1 MFTEEITKFQKRFDR
16 LEEMLIIITDKI
28 LDGHMDTMKGVNA
41 ILKTFASQS
50 EAYKESA
57 KMFDA
62 CAKGFR
68 QVRDA
73 CECLREELSEA
84 AGTLVQQSYCD

>member
-1 MFTEEITKFQKRFDR
+1 MFATELASFHERFDK
-16 LEEMLIIITDKI
+16 LETMLVLITDKV
-28 LDGHMDTMKGVNA
+28 LNSHMDLMQGVNQ
-41 ILKTFASQS
+41 ILKTFSAQS
-50 EAYKESA
+50 EAYKQNA

-73 CECLREELSEA
+73 CECLRDELSTA
-84 AGTLVQQSYCD
+84 AGTLIQQSYDD

>member
-1 MFTEEITKFQKRFDR
+1 MFTEEITKFQNRFDR
-16 LEEMLIIITDKI
+16 LEQMLVMITDKI
-28 LDGHMDTMKGVNA
+28 LDTHMDTMKGVNA
-41 ILKTFASQS
+41 ILETFSSQS
-50 EAYKESA
+50 QAYQQSS
-57 KMFDA
+57 KMFEA

-84 AGTLVQQSYCD
+84 AGTLVQQSYLD

>member
-1 MFTEEITKFQKRFDR
+1 MFTSEINSFHERFDK
-16 LEEMLIIITDKI
+16 LETMLVLVTDKV
-28 LDGHMDTMKGVNA
+28 LNSHMDTMKGVNK
-41 ILKTFASQS
+41 ILETFGIQS
-50 EAYKESA
+50 EAYKQNA
-57 KMFDA
+57 KMFEA

-84 AGTLVQQSYCD
+84 AGTLVQQSYDD